1 MPLPPPAIRRPV
13 GRCPGRPEP
22 GRAQRSP
29 RRPAAPRKRP
39 GPDPR
44 PGDGSANC
52 TDAVVGAGPQRP
64 RPGPP
69 RVLRSYGTWRMSWIS
84 LQFSSG

>member
-1 MPLPPPAIRRPV
+1 MPLPPPATRRPV
-13 GRCPGRPEP
+13 GRCPGRPEL
-22 GRAQRSP
+22 GRAQISR

-52 TDAVVGAGPQRP
+52 TVAVVGAGPRRP

-69 RVLRSYGTWRMSWIS
+69 RVLKSYGTWPVSWIS
-84 LQFSSG
+84 LQLSID